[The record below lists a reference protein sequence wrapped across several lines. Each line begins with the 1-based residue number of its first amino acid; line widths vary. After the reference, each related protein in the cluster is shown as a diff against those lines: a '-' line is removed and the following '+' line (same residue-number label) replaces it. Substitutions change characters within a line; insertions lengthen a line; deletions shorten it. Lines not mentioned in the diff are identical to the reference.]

1 MISQDVIIGENEE
14 IGKLKLTGFKSME
27 GEASIAVVRGKARMG
42 YELTFKAEFTGLEG
56 TYLDG
61 LKCEVEIEE
70 LCDDSTDSAN

>member
-1 MISQDVIIGENEE
+1 
-14 IGKLKLTGFKSME
+14 ME